1 MQRAKIDDDISKWT
15 EYNEIKELSD
25 EVNEI
30 L

>member
-1 MQRAKIDDDISKWT
+1 MQRAKIDDDISKWR
-15 EYNEIKELSD
+15 EYHEIKELSD